1 MSDRPKLAVV
11 CTHPV
16 QYQVPLWRALVAA
29 GWELKVFYSSDYLA
43 TSGYDP
49 GFATS
54 FAWDLPLLDGYP
66 NEVVPS
72 RRMPAFLGRI
82 RDRWGPGDRWP
93 IDLLSRLRVGHWD
106 ALLVHGY
113 VSGAAW
119 AGGITAKRLGIPI
132 ILRGESH
139 DFGRRNSLRHVA
151 WRRFLRVVLRR
162 VDAFLAVGT
171 RNLDLLCA
179 LGVPRPKIQ
188 VAYYAVDNEFFRR
201 AIDSSPGKS
210 ARLRQGWGVGP
221 ADVVVGFVGKLAGYK
236 APDLLLRAV
245 AQLRQ
250 RGKGVHVVIVG
261 SGSLD
266 GELRTLQ
273 ASLGLTDVHWIGFVN
288 QGEMPFYYHAMDVLV
303 LPSIFEAWGLVL
315 NEAMACGV
323 PCIASDV
330 VGAVP
335 DLIEG
340 RGTGLT
346 FPAGDVAKLT
356 GCLDRAH
363 DLPTRK
369 AWASQTATVMSEVC
383 FAQNVDAL
391 GRTVSRLR
399 EAWSSR
405 GRPGSPGQVR
415 SEHV

>member
-1 MSDRPKLAVV
+1 VV

-29 GWELKVFYSSDYLA
+29 GWELKVFYCSDFLA

-66 NEVVPS
+66 NEVVSS

-93 IDLLSRLRVGHWD
+93 TELLSRLQVGHWD

-119 AGGITAKRLGIPI
+119 AGGIAAKRLGLPI

-139 DFGRRNSLRHVA
+139 DYGRRNSVQHLA
-151 WRRFLRVVLRR
+151 WRRLLRVVLRR

-171 RNLDLLCA
+171 RNLELLRA
-179 LGVPRPKIQ
+179 LKVPRPKIRL
-188 VAYYAVDNEFFRR
+188 AYYAVDNDFFKGS
-201 AIDSSPGKS
+201 IDRSPFKS
-210 ARLRQGWGVGP
+210 EKLRQEWGVGLGG
-221 ADVVVGFVGKLAGYK
+221 VVVGFVGKLAGYK

-261 SGSLD
+261 SGQLE
-266 GELRTLQ
+266 GELKTLQ
-273 ASLGLTDVHWIGFVN
+273 ASLELANVHWIGFVN
-288 QGEMPFYYHAMDVLV
+288 QGEMPFHYHAMDVLV
-303 LPSIFEAWGLVL
+303 LPSVFEAWGLVL

-330 VGAVP
+330 VGAAP

-346 FPAGDVAKLT
+346 FRSGDVGALAVSLEKA
-356 GCLDRAH
+356 CDFQI
-363 DLPTRK
+363 RK
-369 AWASQTATVMSEVC
+369 GWASSTATVMSEVC
-383 FAQNVDAL
+383 FAQNVEAL
-391 GRTVSRLR
+391 EQTICWLR
-399 EAWSSR
+399 EVRPSRHRLPPSS
-405 GRPGSPGQVR
+405 
-415 SEHV
+415 